1 MDKTPIH
8 KNAKKATPIFIRD
21 FIQFNKKSF
30 TTWGCLVNEKHSNE
44 VDLYHNKLNT
54 FIMNL
59 HPKKLFPEID
69 NIELLNHQVVTKRD
83 LLNFGNLL
91 LNEIKSSA
99 HKEEIPQWLKSSEV
113 RKLLKISPGTLQNL
127 RIKGTLKYKR
137 VGGIIYYKYE
147 DINKM
152 LNQ

>member
-1 MDKTPIH
+1 
-8 KNAKKATPIFIRD
+8 
-21 FIQFNKKSF
+21 
-30 TTWGCLVNEKHSNE
+30 
-44 VDLYHNKLNT
+44 
-54 FIMNL
+54 MNL

-91 LNEIKSSA
+91 LNEIKSSSQ
-99 HKEEIPQWLKSSEV
+99 KEEVPQWLKSAEV

-127 RIKGTLKYKR
+127 RINGTLKYKR
-137 VGGIIYYKYE
+137 IGGTLYYKYE
-147 DINKM
+147 DITKM